1 MNAYDS
7 CIWFKDIQQYTQ
19 IKRGVEGLISKVK
32 IVLDKF
38 FVVFHHKNSLMFVMN
53 SLALSLIKMH

>member
-19 IKRGVEGLISKVK
+19 IKRGGEGFISKVK

-38 FVVFHHKNSLMFVMN
+38 L
-53 SLALSLIKMH
+53 LSYETD